1 MRPGKTI
8 AHGPRAAEPVWEV
21 RYKRSVA
28 ADVRR
33 LDAPLRRRI
42 RTAIEERLAAD
53 PRRGKRL
60 RGLRERESRKPLW
73 TLPVG
78 DYRVIY
84 AFSDSELWVLVIR
97 VGPRGG
103 AYRGF

>member
-1 MRPGKTI
+1 V
-8 AHGPRAAEPVWEV
+8 AEPVWEV

-33 LDAPLRRRI
+33 LDASLRRRI
-42 RTAIEERLAAD
+42 RASIEERLAAD
-53 PRRGKRL
+53 PRCGKRL
-60 RGLRERESRKPLW
+60 SGLHERQTGRPLW
-73 TLPVG
+73 SLRVG

-84 AFSDSELWVLVIR
+84 AFSHSELWVLVVR

-103 AYRGF
+103 VYREL

>member
-1 MRPGKTI
+1 V
-8 AHGPRAAEPVWEV
+8 AEPAWEV

-33 LDAPLRRRI
+33 LDASIRRRI

-60 RGLRERESRKPLW
+60 SGLSERDTGRPLW
-73 TLPVG
+73 SLRVG

-84 AFSDSELWVLVIR
+84 AFSDSELWVLVVR
-97 VGPRGG
+97 VGQRAGTTRAPR
-103 AYRGF
+103 

>member
-1 MRPGKTI
+1 M
-8 AHGPRAAEPVWEV
+8 AEPAWEV

-33 LDAPLRRRI
+33 LDISLRRRI
-42 RTAIEERLAAD
+42 RAAIEERPAAD

-60 RGLRERESRKPLW
+60 RGLRERGAGRPLW
-73 TLPVG
+73 SLRVG
-78 DYRVIY
+78 DHRVIY
-84 AFSDSELWVLVIR
+84 AFSDSELWVLVVR

-103 AYRGF
+103 VCREL

>member
-1 MRPGKTI
+1 M
-8 AHGPRAAEPVWEV
+8 AEPVREV

-33 LDAPLRRRI
+33 LDASVRRRI
-42 RTAIEERLAAD
+42 RVAIEERLTAD
-53 PRRGKRL
+53 PRCCKRL
-60 RGLRERESRKPLW
+60 SGLHERQAGRPLW
-73 TLPVG
+73 SLRVG

-84 AFSDSELWVLVIR
+84 AFSDSEVWVLVVR

-103 AYRGF
+103 VQSEL